1 MVSRA
6 EVGRPRSSL
15 WGFLSLA
22 LASGLGGMLIGV
34 IKARGIGPGA
44 LGPALVKGFTVGAVM
59 SLAVGGLEL
68 YVLQRLFQRLPLW
81 GGILLRTAVYTP
93 VVVGLFLAISVALA
107 PLVPLADART
117 MLVPV
122 LGICAG
128 ALLVGST
135 VLTIVR
141 LVGGRVLLSL
151 LSGHYHHPREEERI
165 FLFLDLVGSTT
176 LAEKLG
182 ALRFHRLLND
192 FFVDL
197 AGPIRATGGE
207 VNAYVGDEV
216 IVTWP
221 LRDPRRNRRCLECYF
236 GIVTRLRELRPRYEH
251 EYGLVPGF
259 RVGIHGG
266 VVVAGEVG
274 EHRRQVVFL
283 GDVVNTASR
292 VQAECKVRE
301 RDLLVTRDLL
311 DRLELPEWREAAP
324 LGRARLR
331 GKEQEIELCA
341 VTERPLAAA
350 CAARRRAARQLPG
363 CAPSS
368 RLSACGASSASGS

>member
-6 EVGRPRSSL
+6 EVGRPRSPL
-15 WGFLSLA
+15 WGFLGLA
-22 LASGLGGMLIGV
+22 LASGVFGMLVGV
-34 IKARGIGPGA
+34 MRSRGDGA
-44 LGPALVKGFTVGAVM
+44 IPVGPAVMKGFAVGVAI
-59 SLAVGGLEL
+59 SLAMGGLEM
-68 YVLQRLFQRLPLW
+68 YAFRRLFRRLPLW
-81 GGILLRTAVYTP
+81 GAILVRTVVYPP
-93 VVVGLFLAISVALA
+93 VVLGVFAGISAAFA
-107 PLVPLADART
+107 PRMPASDVWG

-122 LGICAG
+122 MGIAVG
-128 ALLVGST
+128 AFLVGGT

-141 LVGGRVLLSL
+141 LIGGRVLLNL
-151 LSGHYHHPREEERI
+151 LSGRYHHPREEERI

-192 FFVDL
+192 FYVDL

-207 VNAYVGDEV
+207 VNAYVGDEI

-221 LRDPRRNRRCLECYF
+221 LRDPGRNRRCLECYF
-236 GIVTRLRELRPRYEH
+236 GIVTRMRELRPRYER
-251 EYGLVPGF
+251 EYGVVPGF

-266 VVVAGEVG
+266 AVVAGEVG

-292 VQAECKVRE
+292 VQAECKARE
-301 RDLLVTRDLL
+301 RDLIVTRDLL
-311 DRLELPEWREAAP
+311 DRVALPEWVEVAP

-331 GKEQEIELCA
+331 GKEQELELCA
-341 VTERPLAAA
+341 VAERVAAA
-350 CAARRRAARQLPG
+350 A
-363 CAPSS
+363 
-368 RLSACGASSASGS
+368 